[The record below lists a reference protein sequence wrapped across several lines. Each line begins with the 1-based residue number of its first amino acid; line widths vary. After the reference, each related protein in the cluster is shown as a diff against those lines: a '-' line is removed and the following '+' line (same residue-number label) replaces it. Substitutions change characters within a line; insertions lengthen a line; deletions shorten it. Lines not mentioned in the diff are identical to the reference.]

1 MQYVCLTKLPGLPG
15 PPTALLLSHSFHPR
29 LTPGICLSVLFVSLM
44 LALFAA
50 SFVVGFGLA
59 FAPRPSV
66 FAEAPSGCPG
76 VCARRVPLPFFP
88 FVFAFWWLRLVPRG
102 CSVFA
107 G

>member
-1 MQYVCLTKLPGLPG
+1 MSV
-15 PPTALLLSHSFHPR
+15 LSEHLCPPR
-29 LTPGICLSVLFVSLM
+29 LTPGVGFYVLFVSLM

-76 VCARRVPLPFFP
+76 VCARRVPLPLFP

-102 CSVFA
+102 FSVFA